1 MMSPAVHLHFQVVA
15 NLVYQI
21 NLKKWFASN
30 EVPYHTLLLHLVLM
44 AEDIVYGLLCH
55 LPRHPLLGIL
65 PHQVAILASQLA
77 VLGDNE
83 GDVLGVARLPR
94 LTLVLILTHQIQYV
108 EKIAPPVQPPEH
120 VMAQRPWHV
129 PVQSP

>member
-30 EVPYHTLLLHLVLM
+30 EVPYHTLLLHLVLI
-44 AEDIVYGLLCH
+44 AEDIINRQLRH
-55 LPRHPLLGIL
+55 LPWHPLLCIL

-77 VLGDNE
+77 VLRNNE
-83 GDVLGVARLPR
+83 GDILGGAGLPR

>member
-30 EVPYHTLLLHLVLM
+30 EVPYHTLLLHLVLI
-44 AEDIVYGLLCH
+44 AEDIINRLLRH
-55 LPRHPLLGIL
+55 FPWHPLLCIL

-77 VLGDNE
+77 VLRNNE
-83 GDVLGVARLPR
+83 GNALGSARLPR
-94 LTLVLILTHQIQYV
+94 LIPILYSLFFFRLHTKSLLPSARNWSLLI
-108 EKIAPPVQPPEH
+108 
-120 VMAQRPWHV
+120 
-129 PVQSP
+129 